1 MKTTRSRMSAGRAS
15 QLGSRSSGLLRIFK
29 PSLLMDFINRQF
41 SVNGPPVS
49 MDSIITTTR
58 PSTGGRFN
66 EQGLYESVPINQLR
80 FDYDPVSKLPLGILI
95 EEGRTNLLRNSG
107 GIGLLGWSVNATS
120 YINQGVARSP
130 DGGDNA
136 SKIGN
141 NGTGGAYIFHAVA
154 ISGSPTLT
162 LSVYAKASKPGDVLR
177 LQLIEL
183 GGSTG
188 NQTATGPTIQL
199 TDQWQRLVFTATV
212 QQPDRTGVQFIL
224 LTASGAEA
232 LVWGAQMEV
241 GSFATSLIETGASQ
255 VTRTADSVRVNTIS
269 PWYNQNEGTLYVEGK
284 SYAPGS
290 VLQEYVSLRGAGGY
304 HGVRLINETMG
315 SKLLIRD
322 EDGPDVSIIHA
333 GRYLDTK
340 RAAGIK
346 PGDYAYASGGALLR
360 NTTTEAVNPT
370 RLEIGRGP
378 AAGFCGHIRAIRYY
392 PRRLTNAELQA
403 LTT

>member
-1 MKTTRSRMSAGRAS
+1 MALQKKSFSDIITF
-15 QLGSRSSGLLRIFK
+15 SRSTEATRYNASGLIEL
-29 PSLLMDFINRQF
+29 
-41 SVNGPPVS
+41 
-49 MDSIITTTR
+49 
-58 PSTGGRFN
+58 
-66 EQGLYESVPINQLR
+66 VPANTPR
-80 FDYDPVSKLPLGILI
+80 FDYDPLTKMARGLLV
-95 EEGRTNLLRNSG
+95 EETRTNLILRSEDFLNNWTNTGQFLAITPASSNGPRGANTMTKFARTDIAVRYTSQSFSTPAGSVATASIYAKAAETGGFLSIRIQATYPNRIDAWFNLTTGECGFGLVGEMSG
-107 GIGLLGWSVNATS
+107 GSVSAENIGGGVWRCIATATPSTTAANQIMFTPADAPGKQVDTLPAVMSDVYVDAVQLETGAFATS
-120 YINQGVARSP
+120 YI
-130 DGGDNA
+130 
-136 SKIGN
+136 
-141 NGTGGAYIFHAVA
+141 
-154 ISGSPTLT
+154 PTT
-162 LSVYAKASKPGDVLR
+162 
-177 LQLIEL
+177 
-183 GGSTG
+183 T
-188 NQTATGPTIQL
+188 
-199 TDQWQRLVFTATV
+199 
-212 QQPDRTGVQFIL
+212 
-224 LTASGAEA
+224 
-232 LVWGAQMEV
+232 
-241 GSFATSLIETGASQ
+241 SQ
-255 VTRTADSVRVNTIS
+255 VTRTTDTAKVNTLS

-290 VLQEYVSLRGAGGY
+290 VLQEYVSLRGAENY

>member
-1 MKTTRSRMSAGRAS
+1 MALQK
-15 QLGSRSSGLLRIFK
+15 K
-29 PSLLMDFINRQF
+29 NF
-41 SVNGPPVS
+41 S
-49 MDSIITTTR
+49 DIITFARSTNATR
-58 PSTGGRFN
+58 VNPSGNT
-66 EQGLYESVPINQLR
+66 ELVPAGQPR
-80 FDYDPVSKLPLGILI
+80 FDYDPVTKMPRGILV
-95 EEGRTNLLRNSG
+95 EEARTRLNLVASDFSGQSRPAIAFNSTG
-107 GIGLLGWSVNATS
+107 QSRKGFPETKLVPDTSAGSHISTIYSHGLDSVISSNTVIARAGEYRYLILARKDSYTNINDSFARFDLQTGTIQADYTGTAKIINLGDGM
-120 YINQGVARSP
+120 YRCYLQGVNSNGVNNRLTVGVESVPSP
-130 DGGDNA
+130 VGFAGSSGDGVSGLFLYHAQCEDGLFET
-136 SKIGN
+136 SPILGE
-141 NGTGGAYIFHAVA
+141 GA
-154 ISGSPTLT
+154 
-162 LSVYAKASKPGDVLR
+162 
-177 LQLIEL
+177 
-183 GGSTG
+183 
-188 NQTATGPTIQL
+188 
-199 TDQWQRLVFTATV
+199 
-212 QQPDRTGVQFIL
+212 
-224 LTASGAEA
+224 
-232 LVWGAQMEV
+232 
-241 GSFATSLIETGASQ
+241 Q

-269 PWYNQNEGTLYVEGK
+269 PWYNQNEGTLYVEGE

-290 VLQEYVSLRGAGGY
+290 VLQEYVSLRGAENY